1 MNKQWFKAAA
11 FITQTWLKCRTPQAS
26 GGLMIPLCL
35 LLFMS
40 AEGMPLSGSP
50 GCLLAPNE
58 TSLTTGHSQTLRLY
72 SAPSRG
78 KWKKRSAPDA
88 RVYPYRRWAYP
99 LFCIMMLTSTCVC
112 ETRWHMLQGIHR
124 CLLNCPL
131 RMLYS
136 APSVQPPSRDWQYTY
151 LHNALMQ

>member
-11 FITQTWLKCRTPQAS
+11 FITQTWLKCRTPRAS

-58 TSLTTGHSQTLRLY
+58 ASLTTGHSQSLRSY

-78 KWKKRSAPDA
+78 KWKRRSAPDA
-88 RVYPYRRWAYP
+88 RVYPCRRWAYP

-112 ETRWHMLQGIHR
+112 DKMTYVTGHSSLPVKLPSPDALFSPI
-124 CLLNCPL
+124 
-131 RMLYS
+131 S
-136 APSVQPPSRDWQYTY
+136 AASLERLTIYIFT
-151 LHNALMQ
+151 